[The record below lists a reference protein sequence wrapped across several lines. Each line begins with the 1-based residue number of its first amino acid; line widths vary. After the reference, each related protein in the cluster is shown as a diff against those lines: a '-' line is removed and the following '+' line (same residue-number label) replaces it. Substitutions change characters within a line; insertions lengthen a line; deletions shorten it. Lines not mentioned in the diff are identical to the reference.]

1 MKRLNAKGMEKL
13 NEISEKYRFK
23 STFEIEQ
30 EEVYDFCNDILKA
43 AYLGLDLDPE
53 DLDWIAEV
61 RDVMCEWRGRLWE
74 H

>member
-13 NEISEKYRFK
+13 NEISTKYRFK

-43 AYLGLDLDPE
+43 AYLGLDLNPE
-53 DLDWIAEV
+53 DLNWIAEV
-61 RDVMCEWRGRLWE
+61 RDAMCE
-74 H
+74 

>member
-1 MKRLNAKGMEKL
+1 MKRLNTKGMEKL
-13 NEISEKYRFK
+13 NEISTKYRFK

-53 DLDWIAEV
+53 DLNWITEV
-61 RDVMCEWRGRLWE
+61 RDAMYE
-74 H
+74 

>member
-1 MKRLNAKGMEKL
+1 MKRLNTKGMEKL
-13 NEISEKYRFK
+13 NEISTKYRFK

-53 DLDWIAEV
+53 DLNWIIEI
-61 RDVMCEWRGRLWE
+61 RDAMCE
-74 H
+74 

>member
-13 NEISEKYRFK
+13 NEISTKYRFK
-23 STFEIEQ
+23 SMFEIEQ

-53 DLDWIAEV
+53 DLNWITEV
-61 RDVMCEWRGRLWE
+61 RDAMYE
-74 H
+74 

>member
-13 NEISEKYRFK
+13 NEISTKYLFK

-43 AYLGLDLDPE
+43 AYLELDLDPE
-53 DLDWIAEV
+53 DLDWITEI
-61 RDVMCEWRGRLWE
+61 RDAMCE
-74 H
+74 